1 MNTLVQYI
9 DLIKAVLHALVQSPL
24 VSEDDSKY
32 GSDRFH
38 TAEYSAYGKDEEGN
52 TVIKHVVRAQ
62 INGVKARFYCNTS
75 DRWEA
80 CVKALARRTVTISNP
95 TLSLTT
101 PAYGDQAQMSEFI
114 GAFNAVINTHGKG
127 FRASLRDEDDTDWLD
142 FPEAQDMMLDE
153 NVQTSTTDYLG
164 MIANPNAQ
172 AQPQTQTAPTPNV
185 APQAIP
191 QPVPV
196 QPAHD
201 AVPNVFA

>member
-1 MNTLVQYI
+1 MNTLQQYI
-9 DLIKAVLHALVQSPL
+9 DLIKAVFHALVQSPL
-24 VSEDDSKY
+24 LSEDDSKY

-38 TAEYSAYGKDEEGN
+38 SAEYSAYGKDEEGN
-52 TVIKHVVRAQ
+52 TVIKHVIRAQ

-80 CVKALARRTVTISNP
+80 CVKAIARRTVTIGN
-95 TLSLTT
+95 TELSLPT

-114 GAFNAVINTHGKG
+114 GAFNAIINTHGKG

-142 FPEAQDMMLDE
+142 FPEAQEMMLDE
-153 NVQTSTTDYLG
+153 NVQVSTTDWSSLV
-164 MIANPNAQ
+164 ANPNAQ
-172 AQPQTQTAPTPNV
+172 AVPQPTPAPTPHV

-196 QPAHD
+196 QPANN